1 LFKNKK
7 LLKKKQKKK
16 KKKKKKKPKKKKKK
30 ERERELR
37 GLEGELMQKEH
48 SRLRSGWLTTA
59 CNSKGTDALFWPSQA
74 PTLRCRTSLQL
85 PPNTHIYIN
94 KNKTEPGWWSRP
106 LNPGLKKQKQEDLC
120 EFEDTVVYKVNSG
133 TARVTQRN
141 PGWKNQT
148 NKQTKN

>member
-1 LFKNKK
+1 MDSIKIIFQLHTQQFLKITEK
-7 LLKKKQKKK
+7 LTGGVAEWLRLCIVL
-16 KKKKKKKPKKKKKK
+16 PKA
-30 ERERELR
+30 LSSVSST
-37 GLEGELMQKEH
+37 Q
-48 SRLRSGWLTTA
+48 LTTA
-59 CNSKGTDALFWPSQA
+59 CNSSPKGTDALFWPSQA

-106 LNPGLKKQKQEDLC
+106 LNPGLKKQRQEDLC